1 MAEVYKPMTDPITKT
16 EAVGKIIAL
25 ARDIDVK
32 DNLDYSFLSMSE
44 DAAYDMVA
52 NNVLTQMYETPEQYR
67 ETIMMASMT
76 KILVESLVLKS
87 RIQSLEKTSR
97 TEEG

>member
-1 MAEVYKPMTDPITKT
+1 MTDTLTKT
-16 EAVGKIIAL
+16 EAIGKITAL
-25 ARDIDVK
+25 AKDIDVK
-32 DNLDYSFLSMSE
+32 DTLDYSFLNMSE
-44 DAAYDMVA
+44 DDAYDMVA

-87 RIQSLEKTSR
+87 KIQSLEKAAR
-97 TEEG
+97 EK